1 MALIISEAHLDEIR
15 EHGAREYPS
24 ECCGALVGAEANGI
38 KRVGRIAPLR
48 NIRRDRAR
56 AEELLP
62 LSDAGRESERN
73 RFLIDPQELYKLL
86 DEVRREGLDVV
97 GYYHSHP
104 DHPAR
109 PSEYDRA
116 HAFPWYSYVIIGI
129 EDGKAGDFASW
140 ELREDRSQFDE
151 EAIQVS
157 SAVARL

>member
-1 MALIISEAHLDEIR
+1 MALIISEGHLDEIR

-24 ECCGALVGAEANGI
+24 ECCGALIGAEVNGI

-62 LSDAGRESERN
+62 LSDVERESERN
-73 RFLIDPQELYKLL
+73 RFLIDPEESRKLAV
-86 DEVRREGLDVV
+86 ESKREGVEV
-97 GYYHSHP
+97 IGYYHSHP

-129 EDGKAGDFASW
+129 EKGKAGDFASW

-157 SAVARL
+157 AEAARL